1 MLEMIYCP
9 PHCHFPGLSSLQNCL
24 FSLQKAHYTLHI
36 IMLSSFLRDLSFQFL
51 TLGCG
56 FEHHLISS
64 VPDYLG
70 NYTALAKTASGGDD
84 LNLTLTQPC

>member
-1 MLEMIYCP
+1 
-9 PHCHFPGLSSLQNCL
+9 
-24 FSLQKAHYTLHI
+24 
-36 IMLSSFLRDLSFQFL
+36 MLSSFLRDLSFQFL